1 MEKQWRCRATIN
13 PLLAHAVGKLHLPL
27 LRLCFGEKKIAVHL
41 FSVVWKMQ
49 NNREKESKFY

>member
-1 MEKQWRCRATIN
+1 MS
-13 PLLAHAVGKLHLPL
+13 LLW
-27 LRLCFGEKKIAVHL
+27 EKKIAVHL